1 MGETK
6 QDDDDEGLSFYH
18 VMSHL
23 GAKYTYTYI
32 HTYLCLGYSCSIERI
47 EYYKYPCAV
56 GDIHTPQRG
65 LNITNIPVSG
75 ILILHRED

>member
-32 HTYLCLGYSCSIERI
+32 YIYTHISL
-47 EYYKYPCAV
+47 
-56 GDIHTPQRG
+56 
-65 LNITNIPVSG
+65 SG
-75 ILILHRED
+75 IFILYRED